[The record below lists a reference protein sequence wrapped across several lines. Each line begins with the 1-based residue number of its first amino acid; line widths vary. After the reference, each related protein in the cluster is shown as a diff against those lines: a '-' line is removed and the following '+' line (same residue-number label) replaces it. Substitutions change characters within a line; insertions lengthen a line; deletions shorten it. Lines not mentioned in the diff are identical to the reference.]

1 MKGRRLK
8 EKTCKQRGVRGV
20 EVREGAVNKR
30 AAKKHTEREGERE
43 REGGREKEKK
53 MSVWVSC
60 WC

>member
-1 MKGRRLK
+1 MKGGRLK

-30 AAKKHTEREGERE
+30 AAKKHTEREGEGE
-43 REGGREKEKK
+43 REGGSKK
-53 MSVWVSC
+53 KKSVWVSC

>member
-1 MKGRRLK
+1 MKGGRLK

-43 REGGREKEKK
+43 REREGEKK
-53 MSVWVSC
+53 KKRVC
-60 WC
+60 G

>member
-1 MKGRRLK
+1 MKGGRLK

-43 REGGREKEKK
+43 REREGEKK
-53 MSVWVSC
+53 KKSVWVSC

>member
-1 MKGRRLK
+1 MKGGRLK
-8 EKTCKQRGVRGV
+8 EKACKQRGVRGV

-43 REGGREKEKK
+43 GEGERKK
-53 MSVWVSC
+53 KVSVWVSC